1 MVRKSFPRK
10 TLLLASGTQG
20 LRRAGLP
27 LPTASRV
34 MDENQM
40 AVNCRVLKQC
50 LIRCAEGATNSGLS
64 AMRGALTVSQ
74 VPNGMGRER

>member
-1 MVRKSFPRK
+1 
-10 TLLLASGTQG
+10 
-20 LRRAGLP
+20 
-27 LPTASRV
+27 

-74 VPNGMGRER
+74 VPNDMGRER